1 MKREAALVET
11 DLSVIPQ
18 DVNEATGL
26 VMNAEVKP
34 KDELSPLSLHMS
46 DKILHNPCFLD
57 TQGPFID
64 PSWPL
69 IID

>member
-34 KDELSPLSLHMS
+34 KDELSPLSLLMS